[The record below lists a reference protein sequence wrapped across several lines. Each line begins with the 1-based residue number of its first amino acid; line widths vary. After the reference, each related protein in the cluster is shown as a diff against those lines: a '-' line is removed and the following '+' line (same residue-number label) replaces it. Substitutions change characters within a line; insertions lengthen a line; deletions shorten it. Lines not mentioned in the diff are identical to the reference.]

1 MRIEYAKQ
9 MATIPTSRLR
19 VTCVYRKKIE
29 NIGKMTV
36 MSQEELI
43 VNTKTVVQGLE
54 ALKTE
59 HNSILNSLQEISSH
73 VTPTPLPLV
82 EEKQHMVKKSLD
94 MIELGLGE
102 AQVNMYVACTLSMVN
117 AIRYV

>member
-1 MRIEYAKQ
+1 
-9 MATIPTSRLR
+9 
-19 VTCVYRKKIE
+19 
-29 NIGKMTV
+29 MTV

-59 HNSILNSLQEISSH
+59 HSSILNSLQEVTSH
-73 VTPTPLPLV
+73 VNSTPLV

-102 AQVNMYVACTLSMVN
+102 AQVSIQNIDGYVKGFGPSPAARN
-117 AIRYV
+117 

>member
-1 MRIEYAKQ
+1 
-9 MATIPTSRLR
+9 
-19 VTCVYRKKIE
+19 
-29 NIGKMTV
+29 MTV

-59 HNSILNSLQEISSH
+59 HHSILNSLQEISSH
-73 VTPTPLPLV
+73 VSSTPMV

-102 AQVNMYVACTLSMVN
+102 AQVSANICTRNDRVLCN
-117 AIRYV
+117 

>member
-1 MRIEYAKQ
+1 
-9 MATIPTSRLR
+9 
-19 VTCVYRKKIE
+19 
-29 NIGKMTV
+29 MTV

-59 HNSILNSLQEISSH
+59 HSSILNSLQELSSH
-73 VTPTPLPLV
+73 LNSSPLV
-82 EEKQHMVKKSLD
+82 EEKQHLIKKSLD

-102 AQVNMYVACTLSMVN
+102 AQVGKLIIFLSKQDSFMFCSSMLN
-117 AIRYV
+117 SNDFYSGYDGISLTSADCGS

>member
-1 MRIEYAKQ
+1 
-9 MATIPTSRLR
+9 
-19 VTCVYRKKIE
+19 
-29 NIGKMTV
+29 MTV

-59 HNSILNSLQEISSH
+59 HHSILNSLQEISSH
-73 VTPTPLPLV
+73 VSSTPMV

-102 AQVNMYVACTLSMVN
+102 AQVSANICIQNDKILLIWVLIFN
-117 AIRYV
+117 II

>member
-1 MRIEYAKQ
+1 
-9 MATIPTSRLR
+9 
-19 VTCVYRKKIE
+19 
-29 NIGKMTV
+29 MTV

-59 HNSILNSLQEISSH
+59 HNSILNSLQDAPSH
-73 VTPTPLPLV
+73 TAPTPLV

-94 MIELGLGE
+94 MIELGLG
-102 AQVNMYVACTLSMVN
+102 LSL
-117 AIRYV
+117 IHI